1 MPNTFYAFCRT
12 NNENPI
18 YRIPITR
25 EIQDDLEQLFYDQEQ
40 SFLANRDEE
49 VNFNGDWKP
58 ESNQLLIIENEE
70 LAKPFAR
77 TFERTPAAYEQL
89 DIEQI
94 ENTGIK
100 GIFTHANS
108 GNRRILL
115 QRFQTS
121 QYLQR
126 GRTTLIFSNA
136 RFGRFSDNGFALDT
150 KLTAIVEQNSFKFVS
165 FSNLRTIIPIQDHFL
180 EATSEEVTSLKEC
193 QLFYVQDEDYF
204 DTAMDEG
211 SRKIIRR
218 ITRSGVLNDYNFS
231 EIRDR
236 ASSVGLEIESHDD
249 KLVLPNDKREIKTIL
264 RFLDESVY
272 RGTFSNETFE
282 TNSKRQIE

>member
-12 NNENPI
+12 DDENPV

-25 EIQDDLEQLFYDQEQ
+25 EIQDDLEKLFDDQEQ
-40 SFLANRDEE
+40 SFLANRNEE

-58 ESNQLLIIENEE
+58 ESNQLLTIENRE
-70 LAKPFAR
+70 LARPFAR

-89 DIEQI
+89 DIGQI
-94 ENTGIK
+94 ESAGIK
-100 GIFTHANS
+100 GIFTHSNL
-108 GNRRILL
+108 GNGRILL
-115 QRFQTS
+115 QRFQIS

-150 KLTAIVEQNSFKFVS
+150 KLTAIVEHNSFKFVS

-180 EATSEEVTSLKEC
+180 EATSQEVNSLKGCE
-193 QLFYVQDEDYF
+193 LFHVQDEDCF
-204 DTAMDEG
+204 DAAMDEG

-218 ITRSGVLNDYNFS
+218 ITRSGVLNDYNFG
-231 EIRDR
+231 EIQDR

-272 RGTFSNETFE
+272 RGAFSNETFE